1 MEGEVEAPVT
11 YSVIEPKYEFS
22 APQYF
27 DFSYEETQEDID
39 LAESWFNSAVPY
51 EASPHAS
58 KTRSVAELSTA
69 ADNSGQK
76 GDKEAQQILA
86 HVSPSPKQSNKQD
99 TSSEEESSEYD
110 EAPANATTIS
120 VVQVTAPVDP
130 RTPVGNRVVQGFS
143 TAIMSPIQALVTSP
157 LPAKRLYSSLCDE
170 SAPAA
175 AQTRPTPRRSS
186 AVRRSHNLNR
196 DKSAVRKAHALE
208 ETRAR
213 KKQKLE
219 GGRLK
224 QIQLVKTAEEQPKIT
239 LTVPQEFRFCTDTRA
254 KAHGADNITPHTSEK
269 TFQRCLSVQE
279 SRPVSPFISMAERV
293 QRFQQKTPERFHML
307 PSGCGSS
314 QLVEIE
320 KPKPLKLT
328 RPKTPELG
336 TMQRMRPSRVKSSAE
351 IEEEMMA
358 NLPKFK
364 ARPLPKKILEAPT
377 LTFAAKSTPQVPE
390 FQEFHLHTME
400 RAQQN
405 PKNAL
410 LMLSSSHDAE
420 PDSDIA
426 RKERRNSAPGGT
438 SGPLLEARP
447 PRLQTALRARPT
459 TVKSTAEIEAEELAK
474 IPRFK
479 ARPLNKRI
487 FKSKGDLGV
496 PRNHKRQI
504 TMPVEFRFQTGQ
516 RAQVRCP
523 ALPVEEFDKLSLR
536 RELSAEVT
544 QRPTA
549 PKPFHLASDD
559 RGLAKKMRMIQEQ
572 IERDQKEAEARIPKA
587 QPLPYTTKSPIIP
600 PKPAPKVCTKP
611 VPFQLVSLTRHEEEQ
626 QRRAA
631 ERAQAEHLDKLL
643 KEFRAQPNL
652 SNAPVFMPVRSNKPL
667 TEIYEFKFNVDSRAV
682 ERAEFDKKVAEKQNM
697 YKHYRE
703 EYEAARKAEE
713 EKFIKAMR
721 REMVVLARP
730 VPKFDRPFIPQR
742 STKEPTRPVSPKF
755 NLKTQPKTD
764 IRLSGRSW
772 AQETP
777 ILQRR
782 IQMR

>member
-1 MEGEVEAPVT
+1 MDGDVEAPVV

-22 APQYF
+22 APKYF

-39 LAESWFNSAVPY
+39 LAESWFRSAVPY

-58 KTRSVAELSTA
+58 KTRSVAELFTA

-76 GDKEAQQILA
+76 SDKEAQQILA
-86 HVSPSPKQSNKQD
+86 HVSPSPKQSSKQD
-99 TSSEEESSEYD
+99 SSSSEEPSEYE
-110 EAPANATTIS
+110 EAPANSTVIGLVKVA
-120 VVQVTAPVDP
+120 AAVDP
-130 RTPVGNRVVQGFS
+130 RTPISSRVGQGFS
-143 TAIMSPIQALVTSP
+143 TVIMSPIQALVISP
-157 LPAKRLYSSLCDE
+157 LPAKRLYSALCDE
-170 SAPAA
+170 TTIAA
-175 AQTRPTPRRSS
+175 AQTRATPRRSS
-186 AVRRSHNLNR
+186 AVRRSHNVKR

-213 KKQKLE
+213 KKQKLD

-224 QIQLVKTAEEQPKIT
+224 QIQNVKTGEEKPKVT
-239 LTVPQEFRFCTDTRA
+239 LTVPHEFRFCTDTRA
-254 KAHGADNITPHTSEK
+254 RAHAADYTTPYTTDK

-279 SRPVSPFISMAERV
+279 GRPVSPFVSMAERV
-293 QRFQQKTPERFHML
+293 QRFQQKTPERFHVL
-307 PSGCGSS
+307 PSGGGSS
-314 QLVEIE
+314 HLVEIE

-336 TMQRMRPSRVKSSAE
+336 TMQRMRPTRMKSSAE

-364 ARPLPKKILEAPT
+364 ARPLPKKILDAPT
-377 LTFAAKSTPQVPE
+377 LAFIAKSTPQVPE

-410 LMLSSSHDAE
+410 LMLSSSQDAQT
-420 PDSDIA
+420 DSDIA

-438 SGPLLEARP
+438 TGLLTEPRP
-447 PRLQTALRARPT
+447 PQLQTALRARPT
-459 TVKSTAEIEAEELAK
+459 TVKSTAEIEAEELAR
-474 IPRFK
+474 IPKFK

-487 FKSKGDLGV
+487 FKSKGDLGI

-516 RAQVRCP
+516 RAQVRGP
-523 ALPVEEFDKLSLR
+523 ALAIEEFDKLSLK
-536 RELSAEVT
+536 REQSAEVSH
-544 QRPTA
+544 RPTA
-549 PKPFHLASDD
+549 PVPFKLASDD

-572 IERDQKEAEARIPKA
+572 IEREQKEAEARIPKA

-626 QRRAA
+626 LRRAA
-631 ERAQAEHLDKLL
+631 ERAEAELLEKLL

-667 TEIYEFKFNVDSRAV
+667 TEVSEFKFNVDSRAL
-682 ERAEFDKKVAEKQNM
+682 ERAEFDKKVAEKQNL

-730 VPKFDRPFIPQR
+730 VPKFDRPFVPQR

-755 NLKTQPKTD
+755 NLKTPKTD
-764 IRLSGRSW
+764 IRPNGRSW

-777 ILQRR
+777 IMQRR